1 MLTSNNRRS
10 RQRGL
15 SFLGLVFMVAL
26 GVCVVAVG
34 AQSLPVFLE
43 YQAIVKATNKAAREG
58 NSVAEVR
65 ANFERSAA
73 IDDFTS
79 VKGGDLEVTKIN
91 DRVVVGFEYSR
102 EIHLVG
108 PAYLTYRF
116 KKQTQ

>member
-15 SFLGLVFMVAL
+15 SFLGLVFVIAL
-26 GVCVVAVG
+26 NVDVMAVG
-34 AQSLPVFLE
+34 AQSVPVFLE
-43 YQAIVKATNKAAREG
+43 YQAIVKAANKAAREG
-58 NSVAEVR
+58 NSVADVK
-65 ANFERSAA
+65 AGFNRSAQ
-73 IDDFTS
+73 IDDIKSIT
-79 VKGGDLEVTKIN
+79 GEDLEVTKIN

>member
-15 SFLGLVFMVAL
+15 SFLGLVFVIAL
-26 GVCVVAVG
+26 GVGVVAVG
-34 AQSLPVFLE
+34 AQSVPVFLE
-43 YQAIVKATNKAAREG
+43 YQAIVKAANKAAREG

-65 ANFERSAA
+65 ASFERSSA

-79 VKGGDLEVTKIN
+79 VKPADLDVTKIN
-91 DRVVVGFEYSR
+91 DQIVVRFEYSR

-116 KKQTQ
+116 KK

>member
-15 SFLGLVFMVAL
+15 SFLGLVFVIAL
-26 GVCVVAVG
+26 GVGVVAVG
-34 AQSLPVFLE
+34 AQSVPVFLE
-43 YQAIVKATNKAAREG
+43 YQAIVKAANKAAREG
-58 NSVAEVR
+58 NSVADVK
-65 ANFERSAA
+65 AGFNRSAQF
-73 IDDFTS
+73 DDIKSIT
-79 VKGGDLEVTKIN
+79 GEDLEVTKIN

>member
-15 SFLGLVFMVAL
+15 SFLGLVFVVAL
-26 GVCVVAVG
+26 GVGVVAVA
-34 AQSLPVFLE
+34 AQSIPVFLE
-43 YQAIVKATNKAAREG
+43 YQAIAKAANKAALEG
-58 NSVAEVR
+58 RSVAEVKS
-65 ANFERSAA
+65 NFDRSAL
-73 IDDFTS
+73 IDDFKSVTS
-79 VKGGDLEVTKIN
+79 SDLEVTKIN